1 MINLPY
7 VTMPDHFVKLLCTN
21 ILPSSQVNNNLEM
34 YLNENKDLNILVK
47 KLFID
52 IDPDGF
58 LGKIISISGW
68 TGIRNRLAC
77 AFIDK
82 NQNGSFPDQ
91 VLLSKLSDVLNLE
104 NKLRHFTPAGYSR
117 AFLLA
122 YYAKLTMVKLNQME
136 EIHQYTPLVI
146 KDEVIELMKF
156 SKSKSVRIDWLILQ
170 LALFESVLGIERL
183 KNFIS
188 SEMKFQAIFNMLK
201 PEEQEWFMQNLL
213 VYGAS
218 ISDYEFFLTDTSIIK
233 E

>member
-7 VTMPDHFVKLLCTN
+7 ITMPDHFVRLLSAN
-21 ILPSSQVNNNLEM
+21 ILPSSQVNNSLEM
-34 YLNENKDLNILVK
+34 YLNDNKDLNVLVR
-47 KLFID
+47 KLFLD
-52 IDPDGF
+52 IDPEGF

-68 TGIRNRLAC
+68 IGIRNRLAC
-77 AFIDK
+77 AFMDK
-82 NQNGSFPDQ
+82 LQYGSFPDQ
-91 VLLSKLSDVLNLE
+91 VTLNRLSDVLNLE

-122 YYAKLTMVKLNQME
+122 YYAKMTLIKLNQME
-136 EIHQYTPLVI
+136 EVHQYSPLII
-146 KDEVIELMKF
+146 KDEVIDLMKF

-183 KNFIS
+183 KNFLS

-218 ISDYEFFLTDTSIIK
+218 ISDYEFFLTDNSIIK

>member
-7 VTMPDHFVKLLCTN
+7 INMPDHFVKLLCTN
-21 ILPSSQVNNNLEM
+21 IQPSSQVNNNLEM
-34 YLNENKDLNILVK
+34 YLNDHKDLNILVK
-47 KLFID
+47 KVFID

-68 TGIRNRLAC
+68 AGIRNRLAC
-77 AFIDK
+77 AFLEK
-82 NQNGSFPDQ
+82 NQTGSFPEHI
-91 VLLSKLSDVLNLE
+91 VLSKLSDVLNLE

-122 YYAKLTMVKLNQME
+122 YYSKLTLIKLNQME
-136 EIHQYTPLVI
+136 EVHQYTPLII
-146 KDEVIELMKF
+146 KDEIIELMKF

-170 LALFESVLGIERL
+170 LTLFESVIGLDRL
-183 KNFIS
+183 KSFLS

-201 PEEQEWFMQNLL
+201 AEEQEWFMQNLL
-213 VYGAS
+213 VYGTS